1 MEGSDPVLDQ
11 QGDVVGSDNSLQNA
25 TGQTVQYNFNGD
37 GENEAEGGELKW
49 GCMLPLVIALVDL
62 WMLYG
67 IEVYL
72 RSDSWEAR
80 DGFGGM
86 FGGFEALVSA
96 FAFAGL
102 IYTAYLQ
109 RRELA
114 LQRLDLRE
122 TRQEI
127 KGQREQLEKQ
137 SEILD
142 LQQFESTFFNL
153 VTLHNQIVESM
164 SFSEDKGDGEVGVTV
179 SGRQTLVYIR
189 EELLEP
195 KFQIEQADPK
205 GREPYEIAL
214 LTYQYIE
221 EQGAA
226 DILGHYFRNLYH
238 IIKFV
243 DEEAP
248 SDPKRYVNFLRAQL
262 SGTEL
267 VLLFFNCLE
276 PGFETFRDL
285 VVRYALF
292 EHLPPWKFTREVLAL
307 YRDVAVYGDNRRI
320 LALLQEE

>member
-1 MEGSDPVLDQ
+1 MEGSHPIVDRRRKVSYADT
-11 QGDVVGSDNSLQNA
+11 SLQHA
-25 TGQTVQYNFNGD
+25 AASQRGQDDHVQD
-37 GENEAEGGELKW
+37 EAEGDRLRL
-49 GCMLPLVIALVDL
+49 GCLLPAIIALVDL

-72 RSDSWEAR
+72 RSNSWEAR

-102 IYTAYLQ
+102 IYTVYLQ

-122 TRQEI
+122 TRKEI
-127 KGQREQLEKQ
+127 RGQREQLEKQ

-164 SFSEDKGDGEVGVTV
+164 TFSEDVGDGSVGVTV

-195 KFQIEQADPK
+195 KFQLEQANPN

-214 LTYQYIE
+214 LTYQYVE

-238 IIKFV
+238 IVKFV

-248 SDPKRYVNFLRAQL
+248 TDPKRYVNFLRAQL

-276 PGFETFRDL
+276 PDFETFRDL

-292 EHLPPWKFTREVLAL
+292 EHLPPWKFTREVLGL
-307 YRDVAVYGDNRRI
+307 YTDAAAYGANRRL
-320 LALLQEE
+320 LALLHQA